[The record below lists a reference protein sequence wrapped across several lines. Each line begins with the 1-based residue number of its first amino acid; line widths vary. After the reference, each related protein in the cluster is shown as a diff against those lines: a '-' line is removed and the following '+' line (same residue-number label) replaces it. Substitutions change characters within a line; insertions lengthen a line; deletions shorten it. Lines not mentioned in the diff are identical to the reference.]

1 MTEKIRLDTW
11 LWYAR
16 FYKSRSLSSKAIL
29 SGKLRVN
36 SNKIIKP
43 ASKVKINDVLTINH
57 INMVRIIQVQS
68 LCSRRGPASEAQKLY
83 NDLAGDITDASK
95 IKSVSEKSKKETN
108 KRPTKKDR
116 RILDKIVTKTLEWLV
131 EPV

>member
-29 SGKLRVN
+29 SGKVRVN

-57 INMVRIIQVQS
+57 VTTVRIIQIQS
-68 LCSRRGPASEAQKLY
+68 LGARRGPASEAQKLY
-83 NDLAGDITDASK
+83 KDLSGDATTGAANNK
-95 IKSVSEKSKKETN
+95 NLSEKSKKDTN

-116 RILDKIVTKTLEWLV
+116 RLLDKIVTKTLE
-131 EPV
+131 

>member
-29 SGKLRVN
+29 SGKVRVN

-57 INMVRIIQVQS
+57 VNTVRIIQIQS
-68 LCSRRGPASEAQKLY
+68 IGSRRGPASEAQALY
-83 NDLAGDITDASK
+83 NDLSPDVTAASK
-95 IKSVSEKSKKETN
+95 SKDVSEKSKKDTN

-116 RILDKIVTKTLEWLV
+116 RILDKIVAKTLE
-131 EPV
+131 

>member
-29 SGKLRVN
+29 SGKLRLN

-68 LCSRRGPASEAQKLY
+68 LGFRRGPASEAQKLY
-83 NDLAGDITDASK
+83 NDLSGNIIDASK
-95 IKSVSEKSKKETN
+95 IKSVSEKPKKETN

-116 RILDKIVTKTLEWLV
+116 RMLDKIVTKTLE
-131 EPV
+131 

>member
-29 SGKLRVN
+29 SGKLRLN
-36 SNKIIKP
+36 SNKINKP

-68 LCSRRGPASEAQKLY
+68 LGSRRGPASEAQKLY
-83 NDLAGDITDASK
+83 NDLSGDMIEASK

-116 RILDKIVTKTLEWLV
+116 RILDKIVTKTLE
-131 EPV
+131 

>member
-16 FYKSRSLSSKAIL
+16 FYKTRGLSSKAIL
-29 SGKLRVN
+29 SGKLRLN

-68 LCSRRGPASEAQKLY
+68 LGSRRGPASEAQKLY
-83 NDLAGDITDASK
+83 KDLSGEITDASK
-95 IKSVSEKSKKETN
+95 TKRVSEKSKKDTN

-116 RILDKIVTKTLEWLV
+116 RILDKIVTKTLE
-131 EPV
+131 

>member
-29 SGKLRVN
+29 NGKLRIN
-36 SNKIIKP
+36 SNKITKP
-43 ASKVKINDVLTINH
+43 ATKVKTNDVLTLNYVNEI
-57 INMVRIIQVQS
+57 RIIQIQS
-68 LCSRRGPASEAQKLY
+68 LGSRRGPASEAQSLY
-83 NDLAGDITDASK
+83 KELTEDRFGSFNVKSK
-95 IKSVSEKSKKETN
+95 IEKSKKDSN

-116 RILDKIVTKTLEWLV
+116 RLLDKIVIKTLE
-131 EPV
+131 

>member
-29 SGKLRVN
+29 SGKLRLN

-68 LCSRRGPASEAQKLY
+68 LGSRRGPASEAQKLY
-83 NDLAGDITDASK
+83 NDLSGNIIDASK
-95 IKSVSEKSKKETN
+95 INSVSEKPKKETN

-116 RILDKIVTKTLEWLV
+116 RILDKIVTKTLE
-131 EPV
+131 

>member
-29 SGKLRVN
+29 SGKVRVN

-43 ASKVKINDVLTINH
+43 ASKVKINDVLTMNH
-57 INMVRIIQVQS
+57 VNLVRIIQVQNIGV
-68 LCSRRGPASEAQKLY
+68 RRGPASEAQKLY
-83 NDLAGDITDASK
+83 SDLSPDVKATSE
-95 IKSVSEKSKKETN
+95 IKDLSEKSKKDTN

-116 RILDKIVTKTLEWLV
+116 RILDKIVAKTLE
-131 EPV
+131 

>member
-29 SGKLRVN
+29 SGKLRIN
-36 SNKIIKP
+36 SNKITKP
-43 ASKVKINDVLTINH
+43 ATKVKTNDVLTLNYVNEI
-57 INMVRIIQVQS
+57 RIIQIQS
-68 LCSRRGPASEAQKLY
+68 LGYRRGPASEAQSLY
-83 NDLAGDITDASK
+83 IDLTEDRIGSSNVKSK
-95 IKSVSEKSKKETN
+95 IEKSKKDSN

-116 RILDKIVTKTLEWLV
+116 RLLDKIVIKTL
-131 EPV
+131 

>member
-16 FYKSRSLSSKAIL
+16 FYKSRSLASKSIL
-29 SGKLRVN
+29 AGKLRVN

-57 INMVRIIQVQS
+57 INKVRIIQVQS
-68 LCSRRGPASEAQKLY
+68 LGSRRGPASEAQKLY
-83 NDLAGDITDASK
+83 YDLSGDITDDSE
-95 IKSVSEKSKKETN
+95 IKHTSEKSKKETN

-116 RILDKIVTKTLEWLV
+116 RILDKIVTKTLE
-131 EPV
+131 

>member
-43 ASKVKINDVLTINH
+43 ASKVKISDVLTINH

-68 LCSRRGPASEAQKLY
+68 LGSRRGPASEAQKLY
-83 NDLAGDITDASK
+83 NDLSGDMIEASK

-116 RILDKIVTKTLEWLV
+116 RILDKIVTKTLE
-131 EPV
+131 

>member
-29 SGKLRVN
+29 SGKLKLN
-36 SNKIIKP
+36 SNKINKP

-68 LCSRRGPASEAQKLY
+68 LGSRRGPASEAQKLY
-83 NDLAGDITDASK
+83 YDLSGDITDASK
-95 IKSVSEKSKKETN
+95 TKHVSEKSKKDTN

-116 RILDKIVTKTLEWLV
+116 RILDKIVTKTLE
-131 EPV
+131 

>member
-16 FYKSRSLSSKAIL
+16 FYKSRSLASKAIL
-29 SGKLRVN
+29 GGKLRVN

-57 INMVRIIQVQS
+57 VNLVKIIKV
-68 LCSRRGPASEAQKLY
+68 LNLGARRGPASEAQKLY
-83 NDLAGDITDASK
+83 SDLLTDVTATSK
-95 IKSVSEKSKKETN
+95 IKDVFEKSKKDTN

-116 RILDKIVTKTLEWLV
+116 RILDKIVAKTLE
-131 EPV
+131 

>member
-29 SGKLRVN
+29 SGKLRIN
-36 SNKIIKP
+36 SNKITKP
-43 ASKVKINDVLTINH
+43 ATKVKTNDVLTLNYVNEI
-57 INMVRIIQVQS
+57 RIIQIQS
-68 LCSRRGPASEAQKLY
+68 LGSRRGPASEAQSLY
-83 NDLAGDITDASK
+83 IDLTEDRIGSSNVKSK
-95 IKSVSEKSKKETN
+95 IEKSKQDSN

-116 RILDKIVTKTLEWLV
+116 RILDKIVTKTLE
-131 EPV
+131 

>member
-29 SGKLRVN
+29 SGKLRIN
-36 SNKIIKP
+36 SNKITKP
-43 ASKVKINDVLTINH
+43 ATKVKTNDVLTLNYVNEI
-57 INMVRIIQVQS
+57 RLIQVQS
-68 LCSRRGPASEAQKLY
+68 LGSRRGPASEAQSLY
-83 NDLAGDITDASK
+83 IDLTEDRIGSSNVKSK
-95 IKSVSEKSKKETN
+95 IEKSKKDSN

-116 RILDKIVTKTLEWLV
+116 RLLDKIVIKTLE
-131 EPV
+131 

>member
-29 SGKLRVN
+29 SGKVRVN
-36 SNKIIKP
+36 SNKIFKP

-57 INMVRIIQVQS
+57 VTTVRIIQIQS
-68 LCSRRGPASEAQKLY
+68 LGARRGPASEAQKLY
-83 NDLAGDITDASK
+83 KDLSGDATGSANNKNLSQ
-95 IKSVSEKSKKETN
+95 KSKKDTN

-116 RILDKIVTKTLEWLV
+116 RILDKIVTKTLE
-131 EPV
+131 

>member
-1 MTEKIRLDTW
+1 MIEKIRLDTW

-29 SGKLRVN
+29 SGKVRVN

-57 INMVRIIQVQS
+57 VNTVRIIQIQS
-68 LCSRRGPASEAQKLY
+68 IGARRGPASEAQALY
-83 NDLAGDITDASK
+83 KDLSAELTAASK
-95 IKSVSEKSKKETN
+95 IKDVFEKSKKDTN

-116 RILDKIVTKTLEWLV
+116 RILDKIVAKTLE
-131 EPV
+131 

>member
-29 SGKLRVN
+29 SGKLRLN
-36 SNKIIKP
+36 SIKIIKP

-57 INMVRIIQVQS
+57 INMVRIVQVQS
-68 LCSRRGPASEAQKLY
+68 LGSRRGPASEAQKLY
-83 NDLAGDITDASK
+83 NDLSGDMIEASK

-116 RILDKIVTKTLEWLV
+116 RILDKIVTKTLE
-131 EPV
+131 

>member
-29 SGKLRVN
+29 SGKLRIN
-36 SNKIIKP
+36 SNKIAKP
-43 ASKVKINDVLTINH
+43 ATKVKTNDVLTLNYVNEI
-57 INMVRIIQVQS
+57 RIIQIQS
-68 LCSRRGPASEAQKLY
+68 LGSRRGPASEAQSLY
-83 NDLAGDITDASK
+83 IDLTEDRIGSSNVKSK
-95 IKSVSEKSKKETN
+95 IEKSKKDSN

-116 RILDKIVTKTLEWLV
+116 RLLDKIVIKTLE
-131 EPV
+131 

>member
-1 MTEKIRLDTW
+1 MSEKIRLDTW

-57 INMVRIIQVQS
+57 VNMVRIIQVQS
-68 LCSRRGPASEAQKLY
+68 LGARRGPASEAQKLY
-83 NDLAGDITDASK
+83 KDLSADATGASN
-95 IKSVSEKSKKETN
+95 IKNVSEKSKKYTN

-116 RILDKIVTKTLEWLV
+116 RILNKIVTKILE
-131 EPV
+131 

>member
-29 SGKLRVN
+29 GGKLRIN
-36 SNKIIKP
+36 SNKITKP
-43 ASKVKINDVLTINH
+43 ATKVKTNDVLTVNYVNEI
-57 INMVRIIQVQS
+57 RIIQIQS
-68 LCSRRGPASEAQKLY
+68 LGSRRGPASEAQSLY
-83 NDLAGDITDASK
+83 IDLTENK
-95 IKSVSEKSKKETN
+95 IGSSNVKSTIEKSKKDSN

-116 RILDKIVTKTLEWLV
+116 RLLDKIVIKTLE
-131 EPV
+131 

>member
-57 INMVRIIQVQS
+57 VNMVRIIQVQI
-68 LCSRRGPASEAQKLY
+68 LGARRGPASEAQKLY
-83 NDLAGDITDASK
+83 TDLSEDKTVAPN
-95 IKSVSEKSKKETN
+95 IKNVSEKFKKDTN

-116 RILDKIVTKTLEWLV
+116 RILDKIVTKTLE
-131 EPV
+131 

>member
-29 SGKLRVN
+29 NGKLRVN

-68 LCSRRGPASEAQKLY
+68 LGSRRGPASEAQKLY
-83 NDLAGDITDASK
+83 NDLSGNIIDASK
-95 IKSVSEKSKKETN
+95 INSVSEKPKKETN

-116 RILDKIVTKTLEWLV
+116 RMLDKIVTKTLE
-131 EPV
+131 

>member
-43 ASKVKINDVLTINH
+43 ASKVKIDDVLTINH
-57 INMVRIIQVQS
+57 LNMVRIIQVQN
-68 LCSRRGPASEAQKLY
+68 LGTRRGPASEAQKLY
-83 NDLAGDITDASK
+83 KDLSGDATGASN
-95 IKSVSEKSKKETN
+95 IKYVSEKSKKDTN

-116 RILDKIVTKTLEWLV
+116 RLLDKIVTKTLE
-131 EPV
+131 

>member
-16 FYKSRSLSSKAIL
+16 FYKSRSLSSKAVL
-29 SGKLRVN
+29 SGKLRLN

-43 ASKVKINDVLTINH
+43 ASKVKINDVLTINQ
-57 INMVRIIQVQS
+57 INKVRIIQIQS
-68 LCSRRGPASEAQKLY
+68 LGSRRGPASEAQKLY
-83 NDLAGDITDASK
+83 YDLSGDITDASK
-95 IKSVSEKSKKETN
+95 TKHISEKSKKETN

-116 RILDKIVTKTLEWLV
+116 RILDKIVTKTLE
-131 EPV
+131 

>member
-1 MTEKIRLDTW
+1 MTEKIRLDIW

-29 SGKLRVN
+29 SGNLRVN
-36 SNKIIKP
+36 SIKIIKP

-57 INMVRIIQVQS
+57 VNTVRIIQIQS
-68 LCSRRGPASEAQKLY
+68 IGARRGPASEAQALY
-83 NDLAGDITDASK
+83 KDLSADVTAASK
-95 IKSVSEKSKKETN
+95 IKDVSEKSKKDTN

-116 RILDKIVTKTLEWLV
+116 RILDKIVAKTLE
-131 EPV
+131 

>member
-29 SGKLRVN
+29 SGKVRVN
-36 SNKIIKP
+36 SIKIIKP
-43 ASKVKINDVLTINH
+43 ASKVKIKDVLTINH
-57 INMVRIIQVQS
+57 VKLVRIIEVQS
-68 LCSRRGPASEAQKLY
+68 LGARRGPASEAQKLY
-83 NDLAGDITDASK
+83 KDLSGDATGASN
-95 IKSVSEKSKKETN
+95 IKHVFEKSKKDTN

-116 RILDKIVTKTLEWLV
+116 RILDKIVTKTLE
-131 EPV
+131 

>member
-16 FYKSRSLSSKAIL
+16 FYKSRSLSAKAIL

-68 LCSRRGPASEAQKLY
+68 LGSRRGPASEAQKLY
-83 NDLAGDITDASK
+83 NDLAGVITDASK

-116 RILDKIVTKTLEWLV
+116 RILDKIVTKTLE
-131 EPV
+131 

>member
-29 SGKLRVN
+29 SGKVRVN
-36 SNKIIKP
+36 SIKIIKP
-43 ASKVKINDVLTINH
+43 ASKVKIKDVLTINH
-57 INMVRIIQVQS
+57 VKLVKIIEVQS
-68 LCSRRGPASEAQKLY
+68 LGARRGPASEAQKLY
-83 NDLAGDITDASK
+83 KDLFEDATGAFN
-95 IKSVSEKSKKETN
+95 IKYVSEEPKKDTN

-116 RILDKIVTKTLEWLV
+116 RILDKIVTKTLE
-131 EPV
+131 

>member
-29 SGKLRVN
+29 SGKVRVN

-57 INMVRIIQVQS
+57 VNMVRIIQIQS
-68 LCSRRGPASEAQKLY
+68 LGARRGPASEAQKLY
-83 NDLAGDITDASK
+83 KDLSGDATGSANNKNLSQ
-95 IKSVSEKSKKETN
+95 KSKKDTN

-116 RILDKIVTKTLEWLV
+116 RLLDKIVTKTLE
-131 EPV
+131 

>member
-1 MTEKIRLDTW
+1 MTEKIRLDIW

-43 ASKVKINDVLTINH
+43 ASKVKINDVLTINYV
-57 INMVRIIQVQS
+57 NTVRIIQIQS
-68 LCSRRGPASEAQKLY
+68 LGARRGPASEAQKLY
-83 NDLAGDITDASK
+83 KDLSGDATGSANNKNLSQ
-95 IKSVSEKSKKETN
+95 KSKKDTN

-116 RILDKIVTKTLEWLV
+116 RILDKIVAKTLE
-131 EPV
+131 

>member
-36 SNKIIKP
+36 SDKIIKP
-43 ASKVKINDVLTINH
+43 ASKVKINDVLTIKHVNT
-57 INMVRIIQVQS
+57 VRIIQVQS
-68 LCSRRGPASEAQKLY
+68 LGVRRGPASEAQKLY
-83 NDLAGDITDASK
+83 KDCSGDAIGTFK
-95 IKSVSEKSKKETN
+95 IKHVSEKSKKDTN

-116 RILDKIVTKTLEWLV
+116 RILDKIVTKTLE
-131 EPV
+131 

>member
-16 FYKSRSLSSKAIL
+16 FYKSRSLSSKAVL

-68 LCSRRGPASEAQKLY
+68 LGSRRGPASEAQKLY
-83 NDLAGDITDASK
+83 NDLSGDIIDASK

-116 RILDKIVTKTLEWLV
+116 RILDKFVTKTLE
-131 EPV
+131 